1 MPNIQKII
9 QKMKQQPNGIRFA
22 ELARVLETNGYTM
35 KSTKRYIT

>member
-22 ELARVLETNGYTM
+22 ELTKVLENSGYTM